1 MERTLTPSMP
11 IPRIPS
17 TPAIKKFWTRNKI
30 IIFTLIIIVLI
41 AISAGLIYVFKSN
54 EVSPAQSGD
63 TTDLTNQ
70 PLYDFTGTI
79 EHIDNNTLTVTNI
92 SFINPDPATGN
103 QTVVEKKTTYKF
115 TITDDTPILSSISY
129 VPYSIKSATESASQ
143 IESKSSDLKV
153 GQQVSV
159 ISKDNIRSLIPGTFT
174 AQSIIIQP
182 GLTMI
187 TGTIA
192 EINNNVILLKAA
204 PPIIPSPK
212 DFQITISEDTEIVRY
227 SAPSETPNQKR
238 QLPITALTKGL
249 NINVYTDSNI
259 NLNSTTKALKIDI
272 PNNQ

>member
-1 MERTLTPSMP
+1 MP